1 LIILEFCNRH
11 VRKRVEDEFG
21 DVLMYKS
28 RPGQD
33 AKSNNDSMART
44 KTVGELQEFAVF
56 LESRPLRDLAYC
68 L

>member
-1 LIILEFCNRH
+1 MLDFCNRH
-11 VRKRVEDEFG
+11 VRKRVENEFG
-21 DVLMYKS
+21 VVLM
-28 RPGQD
+28 PGQD